1 MFLFIFVCYLQEP
14 KLKSFMTNKSD
25 LKSIKS
31 AISCIR
37 YLLVNA
43 TRFQTDETTFSTELQ
58 QLGLPIEH
66 STAICRVYKEQSKNT
81 EEFLA
86 RNSLTGNFKL
96 VSSSESEHQKSLIY
110 LNFMDH
116 IHPLHNEI

>member
-1 MFLFIFVCYLQEP
+1 
-14 KLKSFMTNKSD
+14 MTNKSD

-58 QLGLPIEH
+58 QLGLPMEH
-66 STAICRVYKEQSKNT
+66 SVAICRVYKEQSNNI
-81 EEFLA
+81 EEYLA
-86 RNSLTGNFKL
+86 KNSLTGNFKL
-96 VSSSESEHQKSLIY
+96 VSSCESEHR
-110 LNFMDH
+110 
-116 IHPLHNEI
+116 